1 MLHVLFALALAQ
13 GTAQTPSPIER
24 DAYGVPQIYAGSFD
38 EAFYYAGYAVA
49 EDRLWQMENSRR
61 LARGKMAEAF
71 GSRFAASDRE
81 ILKVGYTDTELQQ
94 QIDALSDDARRA
106 ITQYAKGV
114 NAYIDKAKQDGK
126 LPKGYADN
134 GLSPEP
140 WSPLDSA
147 AICIRLFQQ
156 FGRFGA
162 GEIRGLGMYLYMQ
175 TQPCKEKHLDV
186 LDDFMW
192 QNDPGAP
199 TTIAAGEGGTER
211 PVLASFTRQDTE
223 KQLASMPKV
232 NLFELLPGFRLEM
245 RESSTL
251 AAEERGVPYKMG
263 SYAIAVSKERSASG
277 NALLLSAPQ
286 MGFTDPS
293 IVHEMSIAT
302 PGFSAAGMDVPGVP
316 GVVIGYTPRVAWG
329 LTSGVADTDD
339 LVVLNR
345 PDADN
350 YTYGAQKM
358 PVQRVERELKVKGA
372 ASEKIVQERSHLGP
386 VILDSKGTKTMFV
399 RRSAAWMKELR
410 SLDAVFG
417 VYRARNATDMDDAL
431 AKATVNFNC
440 LFAMPSGD
448 IGYRY
453 VGLVPIRATGLD
465 PRFPT
470 PGDPKFDWKGVVPY
484 RQMPHVNNPKSGLL
498 FNWNNKPVDWWPN
511 LDTPVW
517 GRIFRVWELAG
528 ALEKPKIGREDV
540 EMAAWTIARRHADEK
555 YLLAFVKSALK
566 GVKLEGAEA
575 QAAVQLMNWDGWALQ
590 DSVGATIYTSLIGS
604 LRMELFAP
612 HVGTMVQPDLFSQAI
627 QPSLILNAL
636 EGKTKYS
643 FLAGKKP
650 SEVVAAALER
660 TVDALVKARG
670 ENMLAWTFAAQTI
683 AYSGEAP
690 VPYRD
695 RGTYIQVIEM
705 GANPFGRNVLPP
717 GVAETGQ
724 HSRDQVPLSRA
735 WTFKPMKIRP

>member
-1 MLHVLFALALAQ
+1 MLHVLFALALSQ
-13 GTAQTPSPIER
+13 TQTPSPIER
-24 DAYGVPQIYAGSFD
+24 DAYGVPHIYAGSFD
-38 EAFYYAGYAVA
+38 DAFYYAGYAVA

-61 LARGKMAEAF
+61 LARGKMAEVF

-81 ILKVGYTDTELQQ
+81 ILKTAYTEEELKTQVSELG
-94 QIDALSDDARRA
+94 ADARRA
-106 ITQYAKGV
+106 FELYAKGV
-114 NAYIDKAKQDGK
+114 NAYIDKAKQEGK

-134 GLSPEP
+134 GFTPDP
-140 WSPLDSA
+140 WQVTDSA
-147 AICIRLFQQ
+147 AIGIRLFQQ

-175 TQPCKEKHLDV
+175 TQPCKAQTLDV

-192 QNDPGAP
+192 QNDSGSP
-199 TTIAAGEGGTER
+199 TTISPGEGGTDH
-211 PVLASFTRQDTE
+211 PVLANFNRQDTE
-223 KQLASMPKV
+223 RQLAAMPKV
-232 NLFELLPGFRLEM
+232 GLLELLPGFRLEN
-245 RESSTL
+245 REESTL
-251 AAEERGVPYKMG
+251 AAQERAVLYKMG
-263 SYAIAVSKERSASG
+263 SYAVAVGKGRSASG

-302 PGFSAAGMDVPGVP
+302 PGLSVAGMDVPGVP

-345 PDADN
+345 PDSDT
-350 YTYGAQKM
+350 YTYGTQKM
-358 PVQRVERELKVKGA
+358 SVQKLARDLKVKGSA
-372 ASEKIVQERSHLGP
+372 PEKILQERSHLGP

-410 SLDAVFG
+410 SFDAVFG

-431 AKATVNFNC
+431 ANATVNFNC
-440 LFAMPSGD
+440 LFAFADGN

-453 VGLVPIRATGLD
+453 VGLVPVRADGLD

-470 PGDPKFDWKGVVPY
+470 PGDPKYDWKGVVPF
-484 RQMPHVNNPKSGLL
+484 RKMPHVDNPKSGLL
-498 FNWNNKPVDWWPN
+498 YNWNNKPVDWWPN

-528 ALEKPKIGREDV
+528 ALDKPKIGREDV

-555 YLLAFVKSALK
+555 HLLNFVKASLK
-566 GVKLEGAEA
+566 DANLDGLEA
-575 QAAVQLMNWDGWALQ
+575 QAATVLLNWDGWSLQ
-590 DSVGATIYTSLIGS
+590 DSVGSTLYSSIVAS

-612 HVGTMVQPDLFSQAI
+612 HVGTMVQPDLFSQAV

-636 EGKTKYS
+636 EGKTKYN
-643 FLAGKKP
+643 FLANKKA
-650 SEVVAAALER
+650 SDIVIAALKR
-660 TVDALVKARG
+660 SVDALAKART
-670 ENMLAWTFAAQTI
+670 ENMLTWTFAPSTI
-683 AYSGEAP
+683 AYAGEAP

-717 GVAETGQ
+717 GVAETGP